1 MSNDRINELPICA
14 DASQVSPQD
23 FARSFGLNIRTP
35 EQKLAEWNAGVERY
49 VELILSG
56 CECSSY
62 GNPQVIEAKRRIA
75 EGGQLTEVASDPLPH
90 LEPKRRAA

>member
-1 MSNDRINELPICA
+1 MSNDRINELPSGAIIA
-14 DASQVSPQD
+14 DASQDSPQD
-23 FARSFGLNIRTP
+23 FARSLGLRIRTP

-56 CECSSY
+56 VDCSSH

-75 EGGQLTEVASDPLPH
+75 EGGHLTECLPDPLR
-90 LEPKRRAA
+90 KVA

>member
-1 MSNDRINELPICA
+1 MTIIA

-23 FARSFGLNIRTP
+23 FARALGLNIRTP
-35 EQKLAEWNAGVERY
+35 EQKLAEWNAGVQRY

-56 CECSSY
+56 VDCSSH

-75 EGGQLTEVASDPLPH
+75 EGEQLTETVGDPL
-90 LEPKRRAA
+90 LKRRAA

>member
-1 MSNDRINELPICA
+1 MTIIA

-23 FARSFGLNIRTP
+23 FARALGLNIRTP
-35 EQKLAEWNAGVERY
+35 EQKLAEWNAGVLRY

-56 CECSSY
+56 CDCSSH

-75 EGGQLTEVASDPLPH
+75 EGGQLTECLPDPLR
-90 LEPKRRAA
+90 KVA

>member
-1 MSNDRINELPICA
+1 MTDRAIIVGA
-14 DASQVSPQD
+14 DKMSPQD
-23 FARSFGLNIRTP
+23 FARSLGLNIRTP

-56 CECSSY
+56 CECSSH

-75 EGGQLTEVASDPLPH
+75 EGGELTEVASDPLPH
-90 LEPKRRAA
+90 LEPRRAA